1 MSQDAKQQ
9 EPSFEE
15 ALERLEEIAHR
26 LDSGGMSL
34 DESLELF
41 GEAIELVRVSTE
53 ILNQAEGRIE
63 ELIEINDETMGRVQL
78 EVDPE

>member
-53 ILNQAEGRIE
+53 ILNRAEGRIE